1 MEKFEGEN
9 EKENF
14 LFLFLY
20 KIENWMKMNFF
31 SIQQKCPYI
40 RAHGLPQVAFIYLLI
55 LSTLGSNV
63 TFCLCFVLG
72 NVVFLF
78 LFLFFYFYF

>member
-9 EKENF
+9 MKENF

-20 KIENWMKMNFF
+20 KIENWVKMNFF
-31 SIQQKCPYI
+31 LIDKNVHV
-40 RAHGLPQVAFIYLLI
+40 RAHRLPQVAFIYLFI

-78 LFLFFYFYF
+78 LFLFLIF